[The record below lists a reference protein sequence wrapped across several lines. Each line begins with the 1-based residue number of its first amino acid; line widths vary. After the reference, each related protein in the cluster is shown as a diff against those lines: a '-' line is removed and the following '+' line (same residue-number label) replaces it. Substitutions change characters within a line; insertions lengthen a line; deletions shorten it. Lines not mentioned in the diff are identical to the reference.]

1 VRAATHERALAH
13 VAAGAADCAVRWPA
27 LACVAVKLPIFLL
40 CLLSQLFFF
49 AFERGEAQ
57 APTASVAAPPDQAQ
71 AALQGALADTQRLEA
86 HVVDDASLALAP
98 ARIAIA
104 QAVLAGHLDAFLP
117 DLAEL
122 ATWRGPPGAR
132 ERG

>member
-1 VRAATHERALAH
+1 
-13 VAAGAADCAVRWPA
+13 
-27 LACVAVKLPIFLL
+27 VKLPIFLL

-49 AFERGEAQ
+49 AFVRGEAR
-57 APTASVAAPPDQAQ
+57 APAASLAAPLPEQQ
-71 AALQGALADTQRLEA
+71 KEALHDALADTQRQGA
-86 HVVDDASLALAP
+86 HAGVDAAIALAP
-98 ARIAIA
+98 SRNAIA

-122 ATWRGPPGAR
+122 ATWRGSPPGH